1 MVSLVDCSFRVTDE
15 HSNEENLGQEVETT
29 GKWSRIKKAVPPP
42 RLGEEDL
49 GLGLADRGKLRRVK
63 PRGTASIS

>member
-15 HSNEENLGQEVETT
+15 HSNKENLEQEVETT

-42 RLGEEDL
+42 RLEEEDL
-49 GLGLADRGKLRRVK
+49 GLGWICLIGE
-63 PRGTASIS
+63 S